1 MAALGKISPS
11 SFRGVSI
18 AAFGTALQVIA
29 APIDFW
35 WHSTYGFDPFLFTPA
50 HSLLIVGMIIGGVG
64 MLIGSMR
71 LLRARRAGEELPGP
85 PTLVKLVPAV
95 VILGLAAVWAQLNFL
110 GYWATDIT
118 GMAYTFGYCSIP
130 QFRAFQCSLVNA
142 DSLASLVSFLVASGI
157 FAAAGT
163 IIFWTSKSLF
173 RRRGVITGIALI
185 IAAVYSAAVLGFS
198 AFELSF
204 SNPPGSWYVT
214 NISPDQGARI
224 ALFIPIYLLSL
235 IPVLVL
241 DLSTRISLRR
251 SRMVVLSALIG
262 SFTALVD
269 GRFSLGLSESSL
281 DVTGVA
287 ILLFPMIVGGLA
299 GWAILNGTTHKI
311 IPSLAAS
318 DAVPSDSRDLQK
330 RLRF

>member
-1 MAALGKISPS
+1 VAQHI
-11 SFRGVSI
+11 
-18 AAFGTALQVIA
+18 
-29 APIDFW
+29 
-35 WHSTYGFDPFLFTPA
+35 GFDPFLFTPA

-64 MLIGSMR
+64 MLIGCMR

-85 PTLVKLVPAV
+85 PRLVNLVPAI

-118 GMAYTFGYCSIP
+118 GMAYTFGYCSIS
-130 QFRAFQCSLVNA
+130 QFRAFQCSPVNG
-142 DSLASLVSFLVASGI
+142 DSLASLVSFLAASGI

-185 IAAVYSAAVLGFS
+185 IGAVYSAAVLGFS

-204 SNPPGSWYVT
+204 SNPPGSWYIT

-251 SRMVVLSALIG
+251 SRMVLLSTLIG
-262 SFTALVD
+262 PFSALVD

-299 GWAILNGTTHKI
+299 GWAILIGTTHKI

-318 DAVPSDSRDLQK
+318 DALPSDSLDLQK